1 MKLYGY
7 YRSSCSYRV
16 RIVLNL
22 KGIEVEHVPVHL
34 VRGGG
39 EQFAPDFVAKNPM
52 AQVPLL
58 ELDSGERLAQSVA
71 IVEYLEETVPT
82 PPLLPHEP
90 IARARVR
97 ALVEMVNSGIQPLQN
112 TRVLG
117 ELTNRG
123 VDPGEWGR
131 LFVRLGLEAI
141 ERTAAASAGQFLVGD
156 ALTLADVYL
165 VPQLYNGRRFGVD
178 LSLFPTL
185 LRVEAACLALPAF
198 DRARPERQP
207 DAEP

>member
-82 PPLLPHEP
+82 PPLLPREP

>member
-178 LSLFPTL
+178 LSPFPTL

>member
-16 RIVLNL
+16 RIALNL

-39 EQFAPDFVAKNPM
+39 EQFAPEFVTKNPM

-58 ELDSGERLAQSVA
+58 ELDSGEVLAQSVA

-82 PPLLPHEP
+82 PALLPRDP
-90 IARARVR
+90 YQRARVR

-112 TRVLG
+112 SLVLK
-117 ELTNRG
+117 ELTKRN
-123 VDPGEWGR
+123 VDSTDWAR
-131 LFVRLGLEAI
+131 LFVRRGLEAL
-141 ERTAAASAGQFLVGD
+141 EHTAAGTAGRYLVGD

-165 VPQLYNGRRFGVD
+165 VPQLYNARRFGVD
-178 LSLFPTL
+178 LAPFPTL
-185 LRVEAACLALPAF
+185 LRVEAACLSLPAF

>member
-39 EQFAPDFVAKNPM
+39 EQFAPEFVTKNPM

-82 PPLLPHEP
+82 PPLLPREP